1 MRNNSLFNSRRYMHK
16 IFTFLLLALAFG
28 FVSCNG
34 SKHSVGTS
42 TDQFPV
48 VKDQEGTSYENAVF
62 ITEKTESKGV
72 DAEYKWLSQHYP
84 GYKLKKQSLG
94 HNGGKPY
101 DLMDIKT
108 SSGEEKTI
116 YFDISNF
123 FGNL

>member
-1 MRNNSLFNSRRYMHK
+1 MKSKSLFKTKRFMRK
-16 IFTFLLLALAFG
+16 IFTMLLLALAIG
-28 FVSCNG
+28 FISCNG
-34 SKHSVGTS
+34 SKHSQKTS

-48 VKDQEGTSYENAVF
+48 VKDLEGTSFENAVF

-72 DAEYKWLSQHYP
+72 AAEYKWLSQHYP

-101 DLMDIKT
+101 DLMNIKT
-108 SSGEEKTI
+108 SSGKEKII